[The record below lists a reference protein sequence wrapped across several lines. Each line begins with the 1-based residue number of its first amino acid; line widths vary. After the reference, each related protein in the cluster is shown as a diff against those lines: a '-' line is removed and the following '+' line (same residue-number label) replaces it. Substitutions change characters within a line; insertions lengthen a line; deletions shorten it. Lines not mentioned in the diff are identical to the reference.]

1 MSPFFILLFFILEW
15 REDGFV
21 WLNNEKLSKILIFF
35 FNFLLSIV
43 CSYLPTRKKPRI
55 STLIFDGTENTNVT
69 PNPFKSSDKKTK
81 WSNTI
86 PNETEIRPDI
96 NAGFRGKHRVGGSVQ
111 YLRTLDWNHSGPL
124 FVYFISYFFF
134 VFYLNER
141 TCLASLDHRTPFTA
155 SFLIFFPTE
164 FRIFD
169 FAIRHSTSVIDRILK
184 ILYCQKIKEKHC
196 FFVCFFCRRYLSKYW
211 SKKNDQH
218 MEKHL
223 FFSKKMLFYILKY
236 FDKYP

>member
-155 SFLIFFPTE
+155 SFLIFFPPS
-164 FRIFD
+164 FG
-169 FAIRHSTSVIDRILK
+169 SSILRLDTQLQSSIAFWK
-184 ILYCQKIKEKHC
+184 FCIAKKSRKNTVFLFVSFVGDILVSIG
-196 FFVCFFCRRYLSKYW
+196 V
-211 SKKNDQH
+211 
-218 MEKHL
+218 
-223 FFSKKMLFYILKY
+223 KKMTSIWKSIY
-236 FDKYP
+236 FSQRKCCFTF